1 MKSVP
6 HVSRHAV
13 ERAAERLGR
22 ELDACEWQEMILAIV
37 ERRASLL
44 LINADDREI
53 WLVPCGPLALRVV
66 WAPDTATIITVLP
79 DGVALARASAAM
91 KSRPVRQSFRSKTHY
106 SGGKLR
112 REKTIW
118 RPEDAP

>member
-13 ERAAERLGR
+13 ERATERLGR
-22 ELDACEWQEMILAIV
+22 ELDAREWQAMILAIV

-44 LINADDREI
+44 LIQADGREI
-53 WLVPCGPLALRVV
+53 WLVPCGSLALRVV
-66 WAPDTATIITVLP
+66 WAPDTATIITVLS

-91 KSRPVRQSFRSKTHY
+91 KSRPVRKSFGSKTHY

-112 REKTIW
+112 REKTFW